1 MKKLYYIKPI
11 FTEVNR
17 NFYLIEG
24 ETARGIRVIL
34 DRTSGLEFHNFIKI
48 DDEVFETDITN
59 ITDTSF
65 DIIFPSLSKGIHKGE
80 FLIKENGEILK
91 SGIYQ
96 INCKESIIS
105 SESSK
110 LKKIDAD
117 DLLLKIS
124 KLLDG
129 VGDIPGKEYIDGRLV
144 DCVKNNLIDDS
155 RSLLRGLFY
164 EADQSIIF
172 CVGFLKEGLK
182 KGEKVTIS
190 YGGKFR
196 KPDSNYEFAIWCS
209 DKELFDF
216 ESGDYIT
223 SQDYP
228 SQIKWRN
235 LESGNFNVFFKDFQ
249 YIPGQFQNAGEE
261 EHQALIKSKGSVTVT
276 IPEEYNG
283 KKLPIY
289 IGLRGPIRNSFT
301 LDKLKIEYG
310 ESASENSVR
319 YRDLDSLKFDLID
332 VVHTVTGRKVDK
344 TSIVNNLEDGGT
356 NKVLSA
362 EQGKIL
368 HESIKNLNQGGAT
381 TLKTT
386 SNLSP
391 DDFVYEI
398 RKDAFASSDVYVL
411 RGIKPDV
418 IKNIINTGTLI
429 IPDNKKL
436 YLREDVGSA
445 SASGISWKVE
455 IVADFINSVC
465 FGSGLTINSLIFC
478 GPVENIDLGGL
489 RDLPTISNIQFCNL
503 FEPVKIRRPSFEYY
517 PIRDV
522 FLPMGSRVETDA
534 FSEWT
539 RLKIFNGDTF
549 IDYEPEENID

>member
-1 MKKLYYIKPI
+1 MKKLYYIRPI

-59 ITDTSF
+59 VTDTSF
-65 DIIFPSLSKGIHKGE
+65 DIIFPSLPKGIHKGE

-155 RSLLRGLFY
+155 RPLLRGLFY
-164 EADQSIIF
+164 EAEQSIIF

-182 KGEKVTIS
+182 KGEKVTVS
-190 YGGKFR
+190 YGGKF
-196 KPDSNYEFAIWCS
+196 KTPDNNYEFAIWCS
-209 DKELFDF
+209 DKKLFDF

-249 YIPGQFQNAGEE
+249 YIPNQFMAAGEE

-276 IPEEYNG
+276 IPGEYNG

-289 IGLRGPIRNSFT
+289 VGLRGSIRNNFT
-301 LDKLKIEYG
+301 LDRLKIEYG
-310 ESASENSVR
+310 ESSTENSVR
-319 YRDLDSLKFDLID
+319 YGDLESLKFDLID
-332 VVHTVTGRKVDK
+332 AVNQVLKGKIDK
-344 TSIVNNLEDGGT
+344 KSIVDNLEDGGSD
-356 NKVLSA
+356 KVLSA
-362 EQGKIL
+362 EQGKVL
-368 HESIKNLNQGGAT
+368 HESIKNLNPGGAA

-398 RKDAFASSDVYVL
+398 RKGASASLDVYVL
-411 RGIKPDV
+411 KDIKPEV
-418 IKNIINTGTLI
+418 IQNLVNTGTLI
-429 IPDNKKL
+429 IPYKEITEVRGNT
-436 YLREDVGSA
+436 A
-445 SASGISWKVE
+445 STSPWVIELDPGFLKNICSKHKIYIASIFFQTSINE
-455 IVADFINSVC
+455 INLENFMPPCIKDIC
-465 FGSGLTINSLIFC
+465 FLDYYTPI
-478 GPVENIDLGGL
+478 
-489 RDLPTISNIQFCNL
+489 
-503 FEPVKIRRPSFEYY
+503 KIRGQAFSEC
-517 PIRDV
+517 PIHEII
-522 FLPMGSRVETDA
+522 LPGGSRVQKGA
-534 FSEWT
+534 FSEGT
-539 RLKIFNGDTF
+539 KIKLFDGLQFT
-549 IDYEPEENID
+549 DYEAEENID

>member
-59 ITDTSF
+59 VTDTSF

-155 RSLLRGLFY
+155 RPLLRGLFY
-164 EADQSIIF
+164 EAEQSIIF

-182 KGEKVTIS
+182 KGEKITIS

-196 KPDSNYEFAIWCS
+196 KPDNNYEFAIWCS

-249 YIPGQFQNAGEE
+249 YIPNQFMAAGEE
-261 EHQALIKSKGSVTVT
+261 EHQALIKSKASFTFTV
-276 IPEEYNG
+276 PEEYNG

-289 IGLRGPIRNSFT
+289 IGLRGSIRNNFT

-310 ESASENSVR
+310 ESSTENSVR
-319 YRDLDSLKFDLID
+319 YGDLESLKFDLID
-332 VVHTVTGRKVDK
+332 AVNTAIERKVDK
-344 TSIVNNLEDGGT
+344 SNIVNNLEDGGA

-368 HESIKNLNQGGAT
+368 HDSIKNLNPGGAT
-381 TLKTT
+381 ALKTT

-398 RKDAFASSDVYVL
+398 RKGASASLDVYVL
-411 RGIKPDV
+411 KGIKPDV

-429 IPDNKKL
+429 VPDYKISYWSGNS
-436 YLREDVGSA
+436 GST
-445 SASGISWKVE
+445 SSLKVE
-455 IVADFINSVC
+455 IVDDFINSVC
-465 FGSGLTINSLIFC
+465 FETGLTINTLIFC
-478 GPVENIDLGGL
+478 GSVDNIDLG
-489 RDLPTISNIQFCNL
+489 S
-503 FEPVKIRRPSFEYY
+503 
-517 PIRDV
+517 
-522 FLPMGSRVETDA
+522 
-534 FSEWT
+534 
-539 RLKIFNGDTF
+539 
-549 IDYEPEENID
+549 

>member
-1 MKKLYYIKPI
+1 MKKLYYIRPI

-48 DDEVFETDITN
+48 DDEVFESDITN
-59 ITDTSF
+59 VTDTSF

-155 RSLLRGLFY
+155 RPLLRGLFY
-164 EADQSIIF
+164 EAEQSIIF

-182 KGEKVTIS
+182 RGEKVTVS
-190 YGGKFR
+190 YGGKF
-196 KPDSNYEFAIWCS
+196 KNPDNNYEFAIWCS
-209 DKELFDF
+209 DKKLFDF
-216 ESGDYIT
+216 ESGDYII

-228 SQIKWRN
+228 SQIKWKN
-235 LESGNFNVFFKDFQ
+235 LQSGNFNVFFKDFQ
-249 YIPGQFQNAGEE
+249 YIPNQFMAAGEE
-261 EHQALIKSKGSVTVT
+261 EHQALIKSKGSFTFTV
-276 IPEEYNG
+276 PEEYNG
-283 KKLPIY
+283 RKLPIY
-289 IGLRGPIRNSFT
+289 VGLRGSIQNNFT

-310 ESASENSVR
+310 ETVSENSVR
-319 YRDLDSLKFDLID
+319 YGDLDLLKFDLID
-332 VVHTVTGRKVDK
+332 AVNTTMSKKVDK
-344 TSIVNNLEDGGT
+344 ASIVDNLEDGGAD
-356 NKVLSA
+356 KVLSA
-362 EQGKIL
+362 EQGKVL
-368 HESIKNLNQGGAT
+368 HESIKNLNPGGAT
-381 TLKTT
+381 ALKTT

-398 RKDAFASSDVYVL
+398 RKGTSASSDVYVL
-411 RGIKPDV
+411 KGIKPDV

-429 IPDNKKL
+429 VPDYKISYWSGNS
-436 YLREDVGSA
+436 GSA
-445 SASGISWKVE
+445 SSLKVE
-455 IVADFINSVC
+455 IVDDFINSVC
-465 FGSGLTINSLIFC
+465 FETGLTINTLIFC
-478 GPVENIDLGGL
+478 GPVDNIDLGSF
-489 RDLPTISNIQFCNL
+489 RDVPTISNIQFCNL
-503 FEPVKIRRPSFEYY
+503 MEPVKIRRSSFDYY
-517 PIRDV
+517 PIKDV
-522 FLPMGSRVETDA
+522 FLPMGSRVEKGA
-534 FSEWT
+534 FAEWT
-539 RLKIFNGDTF
+539 KFKIFDGDTF

>member
-1 MKKLYYIKPI
+1 MKKLYYIRPI

-48 DDEVFETDITN
+48 DDEVFESDITN
-59 ITDTSF
+59 VTDTSF

-155 RSLLRGLFY
+155 RPLLRGLTY
-164 EADQSIIF
+164 ESEQTTIY

-182 KGEKVTIS
+182 KGEKITIS

-196 KPDSNYEFAIWCS
+196 KPDNFYSFAVWCS
-209 DKELFDF
+209 SRELFDHK
-216 ESGDYIT
+216 SGDYII
-223 SQDYP
+223 SQDELN
-228 SQIKWRN
+228 QIKWRN
-235 LESGNFNVFFKDFQ
+235 LENGNFNVFFQDFQ
-249 YIPGQFQNAGEE
+249 YIPGQYFSAGEE
-261 EHQALIKSKGSVTVT
+261 DHQALINSKASTTVT
-276 IPEEYNG
+276 ITEDYNG
-283 KKLPIY
+283 RKLPIY
-289 IGLRGPIRNSFT
+289 MGLRGSIANTFT

-310 ESASENSVR
+310 ESSTENSVR
-319 YRDLDSLKFDLID
+319 YGDLESLKFDLID
-332 VVHTVTGRKVDK
+332 AVNTAIERKIDK
-344 TSIVNNLEDGGT
+344 SNIVNNLEDGGA

-368 HESIKNLNQGGAT
+368 HESIKNLNTGGT
-381 TLKTT
+381 TMLKTT

-398 RKDAFASSDVYVL
+398 KKGASASLDVYVL
-411 RGIKPDV
+411 KDIKPE
-418 IKNIINTGTLI
+418 IIPNLVNTGTLVIPYKEITEAHGNTASTSPWI
-429 IPDNKKL
+429 IELDPGFLKNICSKHKI
-436 YLREDVGSA
+436 YIESIFFQT
-445 SASGISWKVE
+445 SINE
-455 IVADFINSVC
+455 INLENLMPPCIKDIC
-465 FGSGLTINSLIFC
+465 FLDYYTPI
-478 GPVENIDLGGL
+478 
-489 RDLPTISNIQFCNL
+489 
-503 FEPVKIRRPSFEYY
+503 KIRGQAFSEC
-517 PIRDV
+517 PIHEII
-522 FLPMGSRVETDA
+522 LPGGSRVQKGA
-534 FSEWT
+534 FPEGT
-539 RLKIFNGDTF
+539 KIRLFDGAQFT
-549 IDYEPEENID
+549 DYEAEENID

>member
-1 MKKLYYIKPI
+1 MKKLYYIRPI

-59 ITDTSF
+59 VTDTSF
-65 DIIFPSLSKGIHKGE
+65 DIIFPSLPKGIHKGE

-155 RSLLRGLFY
+155 RPLLRGLFY
-164 EADQSIIF
+164 EAEQSIIF

-182 KGEKVTIS
+182 KGEKITIS
-190 YGGKFR
+190 YGGKFK
-196 KPDSNYEFAIWCS
+196 KPDSTYEFAIWCS

-216 ESGDYIT
+216 ESGDYII

-228 SQIKWRN
+228 SQTKWRN
-235 LESGNFNVFFKDFQ
+235 LRSGNFNVFFKDFQ

-261 EHQALIKSKGSVTVT
+261 DHQALIKSKGSVTVT
-276 IPEEYNG
+276 IPGEYNG

-289 IGLRGPIRNSFT
+289 VGLRGSIRNNFT
-301 LDKLKIEYG
+301 LDRLKIEYG
-310 ESASENSVR
+310 ESSTENSVR
-319 YRDLDSLKFDLID
+319 YGDLESLKFDLID
-332 VVHTVTGRKVDK
+332 AVNQVLKGKIDK
-344 TSIVNNLEDGGT
+344 KSIVDNLEDGGSD
-356 NKVLSA
+356 KVLSA
-362 EQGKIL
+362 EQGKVL
-368 HESIKNLNQGGAT
+368 HDSIKNLNPGGAT
-381 TLKTT
+381 ALKTT

-398 RKDAFASSDVYVL
+398 RKGASASLDVYVL
-411 RGIKPDV
+411 KDIKPEV
-418 IKNIINTGTLI
+418 IQNLVNTGTLI
-429 IPDNKKL
+429 IPYKEITEVHGNTASTSLWVIELDPDFLNKICYDHKITI
-436 YLREDVGSA
+436 STIFFNA
-445 SASGISWKVE
+445 SISE
-455 IVADFINSVC
+455 I
-465 FGSGLTINSLIFC
+465 
-478 GPVENIDLGGL
+478 NIDFLK
-489 RDLPTISNIQFCNL
+489 LPVIRGIHFIDYYTPL
-503 FEPVKIRRPSFEYY
+503 KIRGRAFSEC
-517 PIRDV
+517 PIGEII
-522 FLPMGSRVETDA
+522 LPDGSRVQKGA
-534 FSEWT
+534 FPEGT
-539 RLKIFNGDTF
+539 KIKLFDGLQFT
-549 IDYEPEENID
+549 DYEAEENID

>member
-1 MKKLYYIKPI
+1 MKKLYYIRPI

-48 DDEVFETDITN
+48 DDEVFESDITN
-59 ITDTSF
+59 VTDTSF

-155 RSLLRGLFY
+155 RPLLRGLFY
-164 EADQSIIF
+164 EAEQSIIF

-182 KGEKVTIS
+182 KGEKVTVS
-190 YGGKFR
+190 YGGKF
-196 KPDSNYEFAIWCS
+196 KTPDNNYEFAIWCS
-209 DKELFDF
+209 DKKLFDF

-249 YIPGQFQNAGEE
+249 YIPNQFMAAGEE

-276 IPEEYNG
+276 IPGEYNG

-289 IGLRGPIRNSFT
+289 VGLRGSIRNNFT
-301 LDKLKIEYG
+301 LDRLKIEYG
-310 ESASENSVR
+310 ESSTENSVR
-319 YRDLDSLKFDLID
+319 YGDLESLKFDLID
-332 VVHTVTGRKVDK
+332 AVNQVLKGKIDQK
-344 TSIVNNLEDGGT
+344 SIVNNLEDGGA

-362 EQGKIL
+362 EQGRIL
-368 HESIKNLNQGGAT
+368 HESIKNLNPGGAT
-381 TLKTT
+381 MLKTT

-398 RKDAFASSDVYVL
+398 RKGASASLDVYVL
-411 RGIKPDV
+411 KDIKPEV
-418 IKNIINTGTLI
+418 IPNLVNTGTLV
-429 IPDNKKL
+429 IPYKEITETHKNVSSTSPWIVELAQEFLGNIFDKHKI
-436 YLREDVGSA
+436 YVVSIFFQA
-445 SASGISWKVE
+445 SINE
-455 IVADFINSVC
+455 INLENFMPPCIKDIC
-465 FGSGLTINSLIFC
+465 FLDYYTPL
-478 GPVENIDLGGL
+478 
-489 RDLPTISNIQFCNL
+489 
-503 FEPVKIRRPSFEYY
+503 KIRGQAFSEC
-517 PIRDV
+517 PIHEII
-522 FLPMGSRVETDA
+522 LPGGSRVQKGA
-534 FSEWT
+534 FSEGT
-539 RLKIFNGDTF
+539 KIKLFDGLQFT
-549 IDYEPEENID
+549 DYEAEENID

>member
-1 MKKLYYIKPI
+1 MKKLYYIRPI

-48 DDEVFETDITN
+48 DDEVFESDITN
-59 ITDTSF
+59 VTDTSF

-155 RSLLRGLFY
+155 RPLLRGLFY
-164 EADQSIIF
+164 EAEQSIIF

-182 KGEKVTIS
+182 KGEKITIS
-190 YGGKFR
+190 YGGKF
-196 KPDSNYEFAIWCS
+196 KTPDNNYEFAIWCS
-209 DKELFDF
+209 DKKLFDF

-249 YIPGQFQNAGEE
+249 YIPNQFMAAGEE

-276 IPEEYNG
+276 IPGEYNG

-289 IGLRGPIRNSFT
+289 VGLRGSIRNNFT
-301 LDKLKIEYG
+301 LDRLKIEYG
-310 ESASENSVR
+310 ESSTENSVR
-319 YRDLDSLKFDLID
+319 YGDLESLKFDLID
-332 VVHTVTGRKVDK
+332 AVNQVLKGKIDK
-344 TSIVNNLEDGGT
+344 KSIVDNLEDGGSD
-356 NKVLSA
+356 KVLSA
-362 EQGKIL
+362 EQGKVL
-368 HESIKNLNQGGAT
+368 HESIKNLNPGGAA

-398 RKDAFASSDVYVL
+398 RKGASASLDVYVL
-411 RGIKPDV
+411 KDIKPEV
-418 IKNIINTGTLI
+418 IQNLVNTGTLI
-429 IPDNKKL
+429 IPYKEITEVRGNT
-436 YLREDVGSA
+436 A
-445 SASGISWKVE
+445 STSPWVIELDPGFLKNICSKHKIYIASIFFQTSINE
-455 IVADFINSVC
+455 INLENFMPPCIKDIC
-465 FGSGLTINSLIFC
+465 FLDYYTPI
-478 GPVENIDLGGL
+478 
-489 RDLPTISNIQFCNL
+489 
-503 FEPVKIRRPSFEYY
+503 KIRGQAFSEC
-517 PIRDV
+517 PIHEII
-522 FLPMGSRVETDA
+522 LPGGSRVQKGA
-534 FSEWT
+534 FSEGT
-539 RLKIFNGDTF
+539 KIKLFDGLQFT
-549 IDYEPEENID
+549 DYEAEENID